1 MTSAF
6 LSRGR
11 SLAAFFAALAMMLAI
26 PGLAAA
32 EGPSIHGMIIA
43 RDGPNMLV
51 RNNDGTETTVTLT
64 ENTKVVAT
72 EGALGIRQTELAV
85 TDLLEGLP
93 VTVETVQNGDH
104 LDAARVTFKVGDLKT
119 ARQVEAGTAEAKA
132 RVRAKAAELEAKDKE
147 LQQRLSEANQY
158 VEKGSATILFPVG
171 SATIS
176 KEGKAQL
183 KGLAQQA
190 KAIKGY
196 LIGVIGYA
204 DTTGSSEA
212 NQALSEKRANAV
224 IRYLQKYCG
233 IQPYRV
239 LARNAMGEAHQVGEA
254 SSSEGR
260 AKNRRVVVQILVNK
274 GLEGL

>member
-1 MTSAF
+1 MSIF
-6 LSRGR
+6 SRGR
-11 SLAAFFAALAMMLAI
+11 GLAGFLAAVAMI
-26 PGLAAA
+26 LAAPQIA
-32 EGPSIHGMIIA
+32 AAQAGPSLHGMILG
-43 RDGPNMLV
+43 RDGPNMIV

-64 ENTKVVAT
+64 ENTKVIAT
-72 EGALGIRQTELAV
+72 EGALGIRQSELAV
-85 TDLLEGLP
+85 TDLLDGLP
-93 VTVETVQNGDH
+93 VTVETVHNGQA
-104 LDAARVTFKVGDLKT
+104 LDAVRVTFKVGDLKT
-119 ARQVEAGTAEAKA
+119 ARQVEAGTAQAKA
-132 RVRAKAAELEAKDKE
+132 RVKAKAAELEAQNQE
-147 LQQRLSEANQY
+147 LRRRMSEANQY

-196 LIGVIGYA
+196 LIGVIGHA

-239 LARNAMGEAHQVGEA
+239 LAQNAMGEAHQVGA
-254 SSSEGR
+254 SETAEGR
-260 AKNRRVVVQILVNK
+260 AQNRRVVVQILVNK

>member
-1 MTSAF
+1 MTAA
-6 LSRGR
+6 LKMRGR
-11 SLAAFFAALAMMLAI
+11 GLAAFFAALAMILALPQI
-26 PGLAAA
+26 AAA
-32 EGPSIHGMIIA
+32 QGPTLQGMVIG
-43 RDGPNMLV
+43 RDGPNMIV
-51 RNNDGTETTVTLT
+51 RNNDGSETTVALT
-64 ENTKVVAT
+64 ERTKVVAT
-72 EGALGIRQTELAV
+72 EGALGIRQSQLAV
-85 TDLLEGLP
+85 TDLLDGLP
-93 VTVETVQNGDH
+93 VTVETTHNGEQIE
-104 LDAARVTFKVGDLKT
+104 ATRVTFKSSDLKT
-119 ARQVEAGTAEAKA
+119 ARQVEAGTAQARA
-132 RVRAKAAELEAKDKE
+132 RVKEKAAELEAQNE
-147 LQQRLSEANQY
+147 EMRRRLAEANQY
-158 VEKGSATILFPVG
+158 VEKGSATILFQTG

-204 DTTGSSEA
+204 DTTGSSAA
-212 NQALSEKRANAV
+212 NQALSGRRANAV

-239 LARNAMGEAHQVGEA
+239 LAQNAMGEAHQMGA
-254 SSSEGR
+254 SETSEGR